1 MIVMNTFAKFDSLQ
15 SQPMHNIISYITLG
29 ISVDSLPLPRPGEV
43 DECGERPDDDDDFA
57 SAPFIKLYCD
67 ADDDDALLF

>member
-1 MIVMNTFAKFDSLQ
+1 MIVMYTFAKFDSLQ
-15 SQPMHNIISYITLG
+15 SKPMHNIISYITFG

-43 DECGERPDDDDDFA
+43 DECGEGPDDDDDDFA

-67 ADDDDALLF
+67 ADDDALLF